1 MLDNAIKVLE
11 MIENNGY
18 EVYIVG
24 GFVRDYLLDNSSNDI
39 DITTNAIPKDLI
51 KIFPN
56 AEFPKNDLGAVTLY
70 FNDVRFEI
78 TTYRVESEYINNRR
92 PSSISYTNSVDEDIT
107 RRDFTING
115 LLMDKNKKIID
126 LVGGKKDLEDHIIR
140 CIGDSNK
147 KFSDDALRMLR
158 AIRFAAKLNF
168 IIDKDTVDA
177 IKKNKFLLKNIS
189 YDRKKDELNKI
200 FMCHNAK
207 YGIKLILDLGLDSI
221 LELPN
226 LKMVTYTDNLC
237 AIWAI
242 IDSKLYPFSKG
253 EREQVNKIKACLKLD
268 NFDNYVLYE
277 YGPYY
282 NTIAVN
288 MKGGDSR
295 NISLRYN
302 NLPIHSFKDVDI
314 SISYLLKLLNKE
326 SGDWINDMKTDIEK
340 NILYNKLDN
349 NKDDIV
355 KYILEKY

>member
-18 EVYIVG
+18 EAYIVG

-177 IKKNKFLLKNIS
+177 IKKNKFLFK
-189 YDRKKDELNKI
+189 KI
-200 FMCHNAK
+200 FLMIERKMNLTK
-207 YGIKLILDLGLDSI
+207 Y
-221 LELPN
+221 
-226 LKMVTYTDNLC
+226 LC
-237 AIWAI
+237 VIM
-242 IDSKLYPFSKG
+242 
-253 EREQVNKIKACLKLD
+253 QN
-268 NFDNYVLYE
+268 
-277 YGPYY
+277 
-282 NTIAVN
+282 
-288 MKGGDSR
+288 
-295 NISLRYN
+295 
-302 NLPIHSFKDVDI
+302 
-314 SISYLLKLLNKE
+314 SY
-326 SGDWINDMKTDIEK
+326 
-340 NILYNKLDN
+340 
-349 NKDDIV
+349 
-355 KYILEKY
+355 